1 MRNAQQLLLTQDIG
15 LNAIRLEGKLQ
26 DDDLFEQAS
35 AMGLMVLPGICCCD
49 AWQQWD
55 HWTNNTYNLAMNAM
69 SDQLKRLRRHP
80 SVVLFLYSSDQL
92 PTEHVEAG
100 YLNVFK
106 EEKWAVGKVNSAA
119 DTYSPLSGH
128 SGVKMAG
135 PYGWVPP
142 NYWYLNTT
150 TRAYGTAYG
159 FATEISPGA
168 APMTLDS
175 MEKTMPA
182 SSLWDPASPDA
193 GPTSDWN
200 YHCGAST
207 GAFGSLK
214 HFTPSINAR
223 YGAGESAS
231 DYLKKAQLA
240 AYESHRAMFEAYS
253 RNKYNSTGLVQ
264 WMLNSAW
271 PSNMWHLF
279 DYYLQT
285 GGAFFG
291 AKKANA
297 QPLHLLYS
305 YDATLPPS
313 PPPPPNGMH
322 DVVQVLH
329 TNTVEDQYSVESVGD
344 ADGCGKICLAERKC
358 THAVYS
364 NGDCF
369 LKSMTHNDDGNTM
382 TMTLESDIE
391 ADGTRQLFKL
401 HRNESS
407 VGTTLLRLR
416 FAERDSTDNWY
427 WIPATPDKV
436 NIAGGC
442 FTGCTVDQ
450 FANMRDLT
458 TSMSPSP
465 KVHVT
470 MATASATTAAAAGT
484 EGQSMRTQVTVNVSV
499 DKAEASESGLAF
511 FIRLRAFGVD
521 GKDVLPVTW
530 SDNFITLLG
539 GSSASILLEH
549 DAGTV
554 VDRLT
559 AEPFNAVRPGIV

>member
-1 MRNAQQLLLTQDIG
+1 
-15 LNAIRLEGKLQ
+15 
-26 DDDLFEQAS
+26 
-35 AMGLMVLPGICCCD
+35 
-49 AWQQWD
+49 
-55 HWTNNTYNLAMNAM
+55 
-69 SDQLKRLRRHP
+69 
-80 SVVLFLYSSDQL
+80 
-92 PTEHVEAG
+92 
-100 YLNVFK
+100 
-106 EEKWAVGKVNSAA
+106 
-119 DTYSPLSGH
+119 
-128 SGVKMAG
+128 
-135 PYGWVPP
+135 
-142 NYWYLNTT
+142 
-150 TRAYGTAYG
+150 
-159 FATEISPGA
+159 
-168 APMTLDS
+168 
-175 MEKTMPA
+175 
-182 SSLWDPASPDA
+182 
-193 GPTSDWN
+193 
-200 YHCGAST
+200 
-207 GAFGSLK
+207 
-214 HFTPSINAR
+214 
-223 YGAGESAS
+223 
-231 DYLKKAQLA
+231 
-240 AYESHRAMFEAYS
+240 
-253 RNKYNSTGLVQ
+253 
-264 WMLNSAW
+264 MLNSAW

-382 TMTLESDIE
+382 VPTASAGCTLLLKRAIGNSGNGSGGDIDGGHSKKYGGGDNGGGGGANGGTIAIVNSRYVGDGKGLTVEASQYTIDGALIHVQTMTLESDIE

-401 HRNESS
+401 YRNESS

-484 EGQSMRTQVTVNVSV
+484 EGQSMRTQVALNVSV